1 MNGLEEKTR
10 HATKSEIDDLLAE
23 LGYQGKPAQKRTEPA
38 PEAEPPKAT
47 SSVTTPAA
55 SKPIRRTAEVPESA
69 VRRSA
74 ASKAAAVPREVRQKE
89 APKSSAAP
97 RTAPAKAAL
106 KKTAKPAPPVMQF
119 PPTEPEQEQS
129 VDIPIDIPRRK
140 PRERKPV
147 PEGKLLRRLREALDE
162 NVEEIEVLTTLPAA
176 DGTISL
182 TFAQRAKK
190 LFYFLIGLLFVTA
203 ALIGFLSLGKLAVNG
218 IRGFTSDSTRREA
231 FTELLEPVVLMD
243 IQMFSSVDTLESDQI
258 LSAAIWDII
267 MHGDLNKYEQSMGV
281 ATIPAVDVE
290 HSAAMLFGGGL
301 SFSHKTVG
309 TGDLQFFY
317 NEDLKSYHIPT
328 APSFFS
334 YQPVIQS
341 IEKNGAVYTLT
352 VQYEAQTPTW
362 QQNTVGLESEKVVL
376 FTITEQDGGFR
387 ICSAENITANRD

>member
-1 MNGLEEKTR
+1 
-10 HATKSEIDDLLAE
+10 
-23 LGYQGKPAQKRTEPA
+23 
-38 PEAEPPKAT
+38 
-47 SSVTTPAA
+47 
-55 SKPIRRTAEVPESA
+55 
-69 VRRSA
+69 
-74 ASKAAAVPREVRQKE
+74 
-89 APKSSAAP
+89 
-97 RTAPAKAAL
+97 
-106 KKTAKPAPPVMQF
+106 MQF

-140 PRERKPV
+140 PRKRKPV